1 MVVLEVNAH
10 VGPRHKELGFSA
22 DSKMLGQD
30 PELDHAAHRL
40 TDFAGSDMAVELAI
54 GLMARLLTG

>member
-1 MVVLEVNAH
+1 MLEVNAH
-10 VGPRHKELGFSA
+10 VGPWHKELSLGA

-30 PELDHAAHRL
+30 PELDYAAHRL
-40 TDFAGSDMAVELAI
+40 TDFTGSDMAVELAI